1 MARPQ
6 GSKNK
11 STIIIEELQ
20 QKVKTLEDA
29 QNQYSQQISS
39 FTEGFVMDTNN
50 QDIIKRVSNS
60 TLQTWFSN
68 PDEYMSEITSLLTY
82 YYITDGN
89 IFQLF
94 DLIYTLPDLKYKIT
108 AIDKSKKSDDD
119 IQTLRYYFD
128 KKIRHKD
135 LTRDLAIQLA
145 SKGTVIGTWLGTSKD
160 PYFYVFDDLEY
171 IYPYGRING
180 KMAAVIDLKWLDNK
194 KGLER
199 QMIFENLSPMITEE
213 KYNAFKNNRDKDK
226 EEELRYIIL
235 PLDKTLVERIHTL
248 GRNQR
253 LGIPFGA
260 QALFDMQHKQK
271 MKDLEIA
278 IANKII
284 RAMALMKFK
293 GKTDNDVVVQ
303 ESDKRK
309 VVNGVRRVL
318 DQMDKDSSIAFL
330 ALPDFADFS
339 FPEIKDGEKAL
350 DPEKY
355 ESINNDIDAA
365 TGMSRVLTTGTG
377 GNFSSANLN
386 LDILY
391 KRIGIVIEKVELV
404 YNQLINIVLG
414 DKKGSNY
421 IFEYNTEKPLT
432 KKERVDVLQKLQS
445 QGYSAKSVVDE
456 LGIDFDDY
464 FKQSIYEIEELKSRE
479 KIVPPLT
486 SYTIT
491 DDEGGRP
498 SDDNSENDNTQSTKD
513 NDGNSLPETDG

>member
-171 IYPYGRING
+171 IYPDR
-180 KMAAVIDLKWLDNK
+180 K
-194 KGLER
+194 
-199 QMIFENLSPMITEE
+199 S
-213 KYNAFKNNRDKDK
+213 
-226 EEELRYIIL
+226 
-235 PLDKTLVERIHTL
+235 
-248 GRNQR
+248 
-253 LGIPFGA
+253 
-260 QALFDMQHKQK
+260 
-271 MKDLEIA
+271 
-278 IANKII
+278 
-284 RAMALMKFK
+284 
-293 GKTDNDVVVQ
+293 DV
-303 ESDKRK
+303 
-309 VVNGVRRVL
+309 
-318 DQMDKDSSIAFL
+318 
-330 ALPDFADFS
+330 
-339 FPEIKDGEKAL
+339 
-350 DPEKY
+350 
-355 ESINNDIDAA
+355 
-365 TGMSRVLTTGTG
+365 
-377 GNFSSANLN
+377 
-386 LDILY
+386 
-391 KRIGIVIEKVELV
+391 
-404 YNQLINIVLG
+404 
-414 DKKGSNY
+414 
-421 IFEYNTEKPLT
+421 
-432 KKERVDVLQKLQS
+432 
-445 QGYSAKSVVDE
+445 
-456 LGIDFDDY
+456 
-464 FKQSIYEIEELKSRE
+464 
-479 KIVPPLT
+479 
-486 SYTIT
+486 
-491 DDEGGRP
+491 
-498 SDDNSENDNTQSTKD
+498 
-513 NDGNSLPETDG
+513 